1 MKMILDLILWNN
13 LVLFEDFTVCTIVV
27 DGAPIEVMW
36 HHDIS
41 HLAAWKHQGY
51 FV

>member
-27 DGAPIEVMW
+27 VGRRYMLNE
-36 HHDIS
+36 
-41 HLAAWKHQGY
+41 GRY
-51 FV
+51 G